1 MGHRNDLNLK
11 RKIAEDNR
19 KGITIKHRSTR
30 PIKVGGKQSW
40 LPTNFLGRRVEF
52 FLEAFRCSY
61 ALRRVPAESSVNFFT
76 RFRMV
81 GEPFHSLIRA
91 RASGERRAII
101 LA

>member
-1 MGHRNDLNLK
+1 MGHRNDLNLR

-19 KGITIKHRSTR
+19 KGITINHRSTR

-40 LPTNFLGRRVEF
+40 LPTNLFDGKEEF
-52 FLEAFRCSY
+52 SVKAFRCSY